1 MSENG
6 GVQNSSFVKV
16 SFPTPDGPFGS
27 EGIWCEPVLGD
38 VYAVGNIPFF
48 VYDLAMDDRI
58 TATRDYD
65 GLLVYR
71 GLHEKQGHATLRLLF
86 EDWMPDEKHREV
98 LAGIPLEHGE
108 HYRYE
113 RGMAGL
119 YSIDLMPAAIGSYG
133 EVMEYLLD
141 REQAGGVH
149 VQEADRDCV
158 PVERLRP

>member
-6 GVQNSSFVKV
+6 GAEKARFVKV

-48 VYDLAMDDRI
+48 VYDISMDDRI
-58 TATRDYD
+58 TATRDCD
-65 GLLVYR
+65 GLLIYR
-71 GLHEKQGHATLRLLF
+71 GLHEKQGHATLRLLV
-86 EDWMPDEKHREV
+86 EEWMGDEKHREV

-108 HYRYE
+108 QYRYE

-133 EVMEYLLD
+133 EVMEYLLG

-149 VQEADRDCV
+149 LEEADRDCV
-158 PVERLRP
+158 PVEQLRP